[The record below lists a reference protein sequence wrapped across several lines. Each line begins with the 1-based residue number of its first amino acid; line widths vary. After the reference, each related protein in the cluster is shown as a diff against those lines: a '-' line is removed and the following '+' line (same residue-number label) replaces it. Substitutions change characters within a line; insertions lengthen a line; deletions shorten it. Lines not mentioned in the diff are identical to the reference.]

1 MSNERMSV
9 SGEGETQRAI
19 LRDRV
24 VAKVP
29 ASTANLGPGF
39 DALGMALSLYAW
51 VDLRPAAKTTVTLYG
66 DNLSGVPEDKTNL
79 VYEVAQSVFA
89 RAGRDVP
96 ELAIGIRSDIPL
108 TRGLGSSASAIVGAL
123 VAANALIGDPLSQDE
138 LFQMATALEDHPD
151 NVGASLYGGIV
162 AAAWDG
168 KRAEAVRFDPPAGL
182 AALVAIPAF
191 ELSTKHARNVL
202 PREVAMGD
210 AVFNVAH
217 GALLT
222 AALVT
227 GKLDVLKHALRD
239 KLHQPYRAALVP
251 GMETIL
257 REAPDHG
264 AFGAVLSGAGPT
276 LLLLAEDGGGRE
288 AELERFVTEAMAREG
303 ISISLRWLAPSLA
316 GPEVRALSSGDPDYA
331 REPHEVLVAAQPG
344 EEVRA

>member
-1 MSNERMSV
+1 MSAADAGGTEAAV
-9 SGEGETQRAI
+9 

-39 DALGMALSLYAW
+39 DTLGMALSLYEW
-51 VDLRPAAKTTVTLYG
+51 IDLRPAAETTITLYG
-66 DNLSGVPEDKTNL
+66 DNLEGVPRDKSNL
-79 VYEVAQSVFA
+79 VYEVAQAVFA
-89 RAGRDVP
+89 RAGREVP

-123 VAANALIGDPLSQDE
+123 VAANALIGDPLSADT
-138 LFQMATALEDHPD
+138 LFQMATALENHPD
-151 NVGASLYGGIV
+151 NVGASLFGGIV

-168 KRAEAVRFDPPAGL
+168 SRAEAVRFDPPAGL

-202 PREVAMGD
+202 PREVPLGD

-222 AALVT
+222 AALAT
-227 GKLDVLKHALRD
+227 GRLDVLKHALRD
-239 KLHQPYRAALVP
+239 RLHQPYRAALVP

-264 AFGAVLSGAGPT
+264 ALGAVLSGAGPT
-276 LLLLAEDGGGRE
+276 LLLLAEAGAGRPG
-288 AELERFVTEAMAREG
+288 ELERFVTEVMAAEG
-303 ISISLRWLAPSLA
+303 IAVSLRWLEPCLD
-316 GPEVRALSSGDPDYA
+316 GPEVRAISVHEPDYG
-331 REPHEVLVAAQPG
+331 REPHQVLAARG
-344 EEVRA
+344 REVRA